1 MSRFV
6 VYPFKAVYAYTP
18 SKLPSS
24 VATHLKPRPTEEM
37 NGDEAEMV
45 TKPIPRM
52 SLSVSDER
60 TASNGLLDELESV
73 TTSRKASSVSSGEG
87 TGTIVVYRRREEGR
101 NDPASLHED
110 GTGRSNGDGGGVAA
124 GGGGGGTGA
133 AGSNGGGRSNGD
145 GGGVAAGGGGGTGAA
160 GSNGGGSNIGAGGSI
175 GLLTQSGIRRSCSL
189 DGVALA
195 SRCHGDDDSVHRHG
209 RNHMRNESSD
219 DDWCSQGD
227 VHLVSSSSFLLILS

>member
-133 AGSNGGGRSNGD
+133 AGSNGGG
-145 GGGVAAGGGGGTGAA
+145 
-160 GSNGGGSNIGAGGSI
+160 SNIGAGGSI

>member
-124 GGGGGGTGA
+124 GGGGG
-133 AGSNGGGRSNGD
+133 
-145 GGGVAAGGGGGTGAA
+145 TGAA